1 VTEPGPI
8 FTDIDE
14 YVTLRLDGDKI
25 TVAVSAA
32 GFRQPPSTIARLV
45 TELAA
50 RMPRPGAEADAAV
63 ANGIK
68 AIGELQQAAATGGYE
83 AFAAMMRGRLGIDGV
98 ASAIGPGGAG
108 GPATLS
114 RDPEHDRALA
124 GHLDGVLKT
133 MRAAQAARAQPDR
146 ETLDVTVHSDEGDLA
161 VTSSA
166 ERAVAHVWIAPAA
179 RQRGLDGL
187 GQALTDL
194 IARARDDLRRTAEQ
208 RARGALP
215 ADLAE
220 KTEQA
225 PNAADRA
232 ARTAN
237 DMAARIQQL
246 SDSIQRK
253 AGQ

>member
-1 VTEPGPI
+1 VTEPGQI

-14 YVTLRLDGDKI
+14 YVTLRLDDTKI
-25 TVAVSAA
+25 LVEVTAA

-50 RMPRPGAEADAAV
+50 RLPRPGAESDAAV

-68 AIGELQQAAATGGYE
+68 AIGDLQQAAATGGYE
-83 AFAAMMRGRLGIDGV
+83 AFAAMMRGRLGIE
-98 ASAIGPGGAG
+98 
-108 GPATLS
+108 GPANTLS

-133 MRAAQAARAQPDR
+133 MRAAQAARTRPDR
-146 ETLDVTVHSDEGDLA
+146 EHLDVKVHSDEGDIS

-166 ERAVAHVWIAPAA
+166 ERAVAAVWIAPTA
-179 RQRGLDGL
+179 RQRGIDGL

-194 IARARDDLRRTAEQ
+194 IARARDELRQAAEQ

-215 ADLAE
+215 ADLAK

-225 PNAADRA
+225 LDAGERA
-232 ARTAN
+232 TRTAG
-237 DMAARIQQL
+237 DMADRIQQL

-253 AGQ
+253 AGPR

>member
-1 VTEPGPI
+1 VTDPGQT

-14 YVTLRLDGDKI
+14 YVTLRRDDDKI
-25 TVAVSAA
+25 IVAVTAA

-50 RMPRPGAEADAAV
+50 RLPRPGAEADAAV
-63 ANGIK
+63 ANGVK
-68 AIGELQQAAATGGYE
+68 AIGQLQEAAATGGYE
-83 AFAAMMRGRLGIDGV
+83 AFAAMMRGRLGIGGHT
-98 ASAIGPGGAG
+98 SPIGPN
-108 GPATLS
+108 TLS

-133 MRAAQAARAQPDR
+133 MRAAQTSRTGPTADSDH
-146 ETLDVTVHSDEGDLA
+146 LDVKVHSDEGDLS

-166 ERAVAHVWIAPAA
+166 ERAVAAVWIGPTA

-187 GQALTDL
+187 GRALTDL
-194 IARARDDLRRTAEQ
+194 IARARDEVRRTAEQ

-215 ADLAE
+215 ADLAR

-225 PNAADRA
+225 PDAASRA
-232 ARTAN
+232 TSTAN

-253 AGQ
+253 AGPR

>member
-1 VTEPGPI
+1 MTDPGQI

-14 YVTLRLDGDKI
+14 YVTLRLDDDKI
-25 TVAVSAA
+25 IVAVTAA

-50 RMPRPGAEADAAV
+50 QLPRPGAEADAAV

-68 AIGELQQAAATGGYE
+68 AIGELQQATAAGGYE
-83 AFAAMMRGRLGIDGV
+83 AFAAMMRGRLGIDGFTSPV
-98 ASAIGPGGAG
+98 GPGG
-108 GPATLS
+108 TLS

-133 MRAAQAARAQPDR
+133 MRAAQSARARPDR
-146 ETLDVTVHSDEGDLA
+146 DNLDVKLHSDEGDLA

-166 ERAVAHVWIAPAA
+166 ERAVAAVWIAPNA
-179 RQRGLDGL
+179 RQRGPDGL

-194 IARARDDLRRTAEQ
+194 IARARDELRRTAEQ
-208 RARGALP
+208 RARAALP
-215 ADLAE
+215 ADLAD

-225 PNAADRA
+225 PAAADRA
-232 ARTAN
+232 TRAAN
-237 DMAARIQQL
+237 DMADRIQQL

-253 AGQ
+253 AGPR

>member
-1 VTEPGPI
+1 VTDPGQT

-25 TVAVSAA
+25 VVAVTAA

-50 RMPRPGAEADAAV
+50 RLPRPGAEADAAV

-68 AIGELQQAAATGGYE
+68 AIGELQQAAASGGYE
-83 AFAAMMRGRLGIDGV
+83 AFAAMMRGRLGID
-98 ASAIGPGGAG
+98 APGG
-108 GPATLS
+108 TLS

-133 MRAAQAARAQPDR
+133 MRAAQTARARPDR
-146 ETLDVTVHSDEGDLA
+146 EQLDVTVHSDEGDLT

-166 ERAVAHVWIAPAA
+166 ERAVAGVLIAPAA

-187 GQALTDL
+187 GEALTDL
-194 IARARDDLRRTAEQ
+194 IARARTELRRAAEQ
-208 RARGALP
+208 HARTALP
-215 ADLAE
+215 ADLAQR
-220 KTEQA
+220 TDQA
-225 PNAADRA
+225 PAAADHA

-237 DMAARIQQL
+237 DMAERVQRL

-253 AGQ
+253 ADPR

>member
-1 VTEPGPI
+1 MTDPGQI

-14 YVTLRLDGDKI
+14 YVTLRLDDGKI
-25 TVAVSAA
+25 IVAVSAA

-50 RMPRPGAEADAAV
+50 RMPRPGAESDAAV

-68 AIGELQQAAATGGYE
+68 AIGDLQQAAATGGYE
-83 AFAAMMRGRLGIDGV
+83 AFAAMMRGRLGIE
-98 ASAIGPGGAG
+98 
-108 GPATLS
+108 GPANTLS

-124 GHLDGVLKT
+124 GHLDGVLKS
-133 MRAAQAARAQPDR
+133 MRAAQTSRTEPDR
-146 ETLDVTVHSDEGDLA
+146 DQLDVKIHSDEGDLS

-166 ERAVAHVWIAPAA
+166 ERAVAGVWIAPAA

-194 IARARDDLRRTAEQ
+194 IARARDEVHRTAEQ

-215 ADLAE
+215 ADLAR

-225 PNAADRA
+225 PGAA
-232 ARTAN
+232 ARATGAAN

-253 AGQ
+253 AGPR